1 MRATRAAVLGTCI
14 AVAAWCGTTSGTGV
28 AGARSSGPGIA
39 HGLPVLV
46 RNPPV
51 SAATVARAASG
62 APSVPMWHR
71 TVMSGGH
78 SYPISMVGKSPF
90 VHLNNPVTTVPTV
103 IVPLVLTFT
112 GSGHVYDPTKPD
124 SCSGG
129 KSAVSRVVS
138 SPLFNNR
145 SYTSN
150 GTALGTG
157 QFVDIF
163 QRANFYKFTRPG
175 GLNPG
180 YHVKLSVKVL
190 PKMNFT
196 VTGTETSAPCGHL
209 GKIDMNTFDYQLL
222 SRLKDFSDA
231 GVNSRTFPILLL
243 DNVALYNGT
252 PTDCCVLGFHT
263 AINNP
268 YDGGVQTLAVAEF
281 DSTNAFTGLHDIGVL
296 THEIGEWMDD
306 PVGPNTTPPWGHTGQ
321 VSGCQSNLE
330 VGDPLTGHS
339 MSVTTPAGTYHPQE
353 LAFYSWFFPPGP
365 SIGVH
370 GWYSMN
376 GTFTTPAAPCS

>member
-1 MRATRAAVLGTCI
+1 
-14 AVAAWCGTTSGTGV
+14 
-28 AGARSSGPGIA
+28 
-39 HGLPVLV
+39 
-46 RNPPV
+46 
-51 SAATVARAASG
+51 
-62 APSVPMWHR
+62 MWHH

-78 SYPISMVGKSPF
+78 SYPISMVGKNPF
-90 VHLNNPVTTVPTV
+90 VHLTNPVTTVPTV
-103 IVPLVLTFT
+103 VVPLVLTFT

-129 KSAVSRVVS
+129 KSAVSRVTS
-138 SPLFNNR
+138 SPLFNDR
-145 SYTSN
+145 SYTSK

-163 QRANFYKFTRPG
+163 QRANFYKFTTPRWAQSRLPREAVGEGAAEDELHGDRHRDVGAVRPSRQDR
-175 GLNPG
+175 
-180 YHVKLSVKVL
+180 H
-190 PKMNFT
+190 
-196 VTGTETSAPCGHL
+196 EHL
-209 GKIDMNTFDYQLL
+209 
-222 SRLKDFSDA
+222 RRAAARALKDFSDA